1 MTGAAGLKV
10 PIGKLLF
17 SVLFSLGLC
26 TGNALAVNPSGHSSE
41 FQGWHQAQ
49 PDTFQEHQL
58 LYNGRV
64 WQNLFYQ
71 VEGNQFLFSG
81 EFLPGSVI
89 MNGKKFTGINLK
101 YDLYKDEILTPVSPG
116 VILQLNKELV
126 DSFSFVYL
134 HKVYRF
140 KRMPEDGAAGQQG
153 YVRVLCDGKTGL
165 YIKYQKK
172 INRPGQENKRDVFYQ
187 LSRLYLVKGNEIY
200 PISGKHDLYKAFHED
215 KTALREFIKENKI
228 MITEKEPESLV
239 PVIRY
244 YDSLHR

>member
-1 MTGAAGLKV
+1 MASAAGPKFS
-10 PIGKLLF
+10 IGKFLF
-17 SVLFSLGLC
+17 FILFSLGLC
-26 TGNALAVNPSGHSSE
+26 TGNALALYPSGHYSD
-41 FQGWHQAQ
+41 FLLWQQAQ
-49 PDTFQEHQL
+49 PDTFQELQL

-81 EFLPGSVI
+81 EFLQGSVT
-89 MNGKKFTGINLK
+89 MNGKKFTGISLK

-134 HKVYRF
+134 QKAYRF
-140 KRMPEDGAAGQQG
+140 KGMPEEVNSGLQG
-153 YVRVLCDGKTGL
+153 YVCVIYEGRTGL
-165 YIKYQKK
+165 YVKYQKK
-172 INRPGQENKRDVFYQ
+172 INRPGQENKRDAFYQ
-187 LSRLYLVKGNEIY
+187 LNRLYLVKGREIY
-200 PISGKHDLYKAFHED
+200 PISGKHDLYRAFQED

-228 MITEKEPESLV
+228 MISEKEPESFV

-244 YDSLHR
+244 YDSLHQ

>member
-1 MTGAAGLKV
+1 MTVAAGSSILN
-10 PIGKLLF
+10 GKPL
-17 SVLFSLGLC
+17 
-26 TGNALAVNPSGHSSE
+26 LAVLLLLSLCMGYSVAGNSAG
-41 FQGWHQAQ
+41 QGSACLRFHAEQ
-49 PDTFQEHQL
+49 PDTFLEHQL

-64 WQNLFYQ
+64 WQNLFYR

-81 EFLPGSVI
+81 DFLPGSVT
-89 MNGKKFTGINLK
+89 MTGKKFTGISLK

-116 VILQLNKELV
+116 VILQINKELV

-134 HKVYRF
+134 HKMYSF
-140 KRMPEDGAAGQQG
+140 KGMPEGFASGLQG
-153 YVRVLCDGKTGL
+153 YVCVIYEGKTSL
-165 YIKYQKK
+165 YVKYQKK

-187 LSRLYLVKGNEIY
+187 LSRLYLVKGREIY

-228 MITEKEPESLV
+228 MISEEEPETFV

-244 YDSLHR
+244 FDSLHQ

>member
-1 MTGAAGLKV
+1 MTSAAGSKILNSKPLLAV
-10 PIGKLLF
+10 LLF
-17 SVLFSLGLC
+17 LSLC
-26 TGNALAVNPSGHSSE
+26 MRYSQAENPSGFCSE
-41 FQGWHQAQ
+41 CLRFRPEQ
-49 PDTFQEHQL
+49 PDTFLEHQL

-81 EFLPGSVI
+81 EFLPGSVT
-89 MNGKKFTGINLK
+89 MNGKKFTGISLK

-116 VILQLNKELV
+116 VILQLNKEYV

-134 HKVYRF
+134 QNMYRF

-153 YVRVLCDGKTGL
+153 YVRVICDGKTGL
-165 YIKYQKK
+165 YLKYHKK

-187 LSRLYLVKGNEIY
+187 LSRLYLVKGREIY
-200 PISGKHDLYKAFHED
+200 PISGKHDLYKAFQED
-215 KTALREFIKENKI
+215 KTAIREFIKENKI
-228 MITEKEPESLV
+228 MISEKEPESCV

-244 YDSLHR
+244 YDSLHP